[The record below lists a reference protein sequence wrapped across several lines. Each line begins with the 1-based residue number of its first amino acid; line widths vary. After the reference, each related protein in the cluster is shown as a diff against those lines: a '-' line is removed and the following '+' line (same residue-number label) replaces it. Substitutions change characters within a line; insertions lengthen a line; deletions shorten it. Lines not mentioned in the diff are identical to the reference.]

1 MIGTVDIKNKVP
13 TPCLAVVQLQK
24 GKFVRLAPKKKG
36 TFDCNKRNGVTI
48 KADLIKGS

>member
-1 MIGTVDIKNKVP
+1 
-13 TPCLAVVQLQK
+13 VVQLQK